1 MTGKKTGKLTIL
13 EKLPYKHSNL
23 REKGN
28 LWKCQCECGNIVELT
43 TSRLKYQKS
52 CRCLKV
58 CHKNYI
64 RRTDLKQQDGYT
76 LTYLPFHPRSNKSGM
91 VLSHIIVME
100 EHLNRYLLSEETVHH
115 KNGVRDDNRIENLE
129 LWASRHPKGQ
139 RVIDLIEYAK
149 EILELY
155 DK

>member
-1 MTGKKTGKLTIL
+1 M
-13 EKLPYKHSNL
+13 
-23 REKGN
+23 
-28 LWKCQCECGNIVELT
+28 
-43 TSRLKYQKS
+43 
-52 CRCLKV
+52 
-58 CHKNYI
+58 
-64 RRTDLKQQDGYT
+64 
-76 LTYLPFHPRSNKSGM
+76 
-91 VLSHIIVME
+91 
-100 EHLNRYLLSEETVHH
+100 EETVHH